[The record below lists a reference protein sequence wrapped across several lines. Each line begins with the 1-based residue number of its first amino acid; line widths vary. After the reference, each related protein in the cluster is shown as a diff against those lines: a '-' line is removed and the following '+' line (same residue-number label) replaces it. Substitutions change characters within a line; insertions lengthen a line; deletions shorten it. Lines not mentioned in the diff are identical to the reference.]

1 MQSQLSKAA
10 KHYIEESHQLAAWNF
25 LESHVPDDVL
35 DQFFELY
42 CAGEAC
48 IFNHQTGEIKEY
60 VLSVK

>member
-25 LESHVPDDVL
+25 LESHVTDDVL
-35 DQFFELY
+35 DEFFELY

-48 IFNHQTGEIKEY
+48 FINHETGEIKEFA
-60 VLSVK
+60 LSVK